1 MGGLPFP
8 GPLVLAVI
16 NLAFRMFPEVLVEIL
31 FGWRCVP
38 RDPPPGYTRGR
49 ERGGERESVRVTESE
64 AVCMIYRERLAL
76 SCVCVC
82 VCVCVFR
89 LQKEQVGQHCP
100 RLSTQASRSALL
112 LSLPCHPRRR
122 TAEERERSGLI
133 SHLSAR
139 FHIAIRFWAAIRA
152 AFSAGS
158 SCWSCPLYSSH
169 STTENNTNTH
179 AACE

>member
-82 VCVCVFR
+82 VCVCVCSGYR
-89 LQKEQVGQHCP
+89 
-100 RLSTQASRSALL
+100 RNRSANTAHGSAHKQAALPFS
-112 LSLPCHPRRR
+112 SLCLATLEEGRQKR
-122 TAEERERSGLI
+122 EREVG
-133 SHLSAR
+133 
-139 FHIAIRFWAAIRA
+139 
-152 AFSAGS
+152 
-158 SCWSCPLYSSH
+158 
-169 STTENNTNTH
+169 
-179 AACE
+179 